1 MFGSGQSSGDVA
13 RDLVR
18 DRRTWLTGAGL
29 VALAALAWIA
39 VVMQS
44 RAMGSMP
51 AAGGSDMAM
60 PGAAMPA
67 WISFSAAVAY
77 VLAWGVMMAA
87 MMLPSATPM
96 ISLYGAVRRN
106 FSQTGQQGIPTAAF
120 ALVYLVLWLATGIP
134 VYLANAAITE
144 AAAMNPGLSGLLPY
158 FMALALVAA
167 GIYQFTPLKRKC
179 LGVCSSPLAF
189 LIGRW
194 RGGYRG
200 TFGMALENAVYCIG
214 CCWGLM
220 VVLVAAGAMSLPWV
234 LSIAAV
240 VFVEKIF
247 PHGEWTARVTGG
259 VLIALGILVVLQPA
273 LAATMRGAGML
284 S

>member
-1 MFGSGQSSGDVA
+1 MFSSGQGQGDGNMSQA
-13 RDLVR
+13 LVR
-18 DRRTWLTGAGL
+18 DRRTWLTGAVL
-29 VALAALAWIA
+29 VVLAALAWVA
-39 VVMQS
+39 VVVQANAMRTVS
-44 RAMGSMP
+44 TPASPAMGMTAAAVP
-51 AAGGSDMAM
+51 AWVSVS
-60 PGAAMPA
+60 GAAA
-67 WISFSAAVAY
+67 F

-106 FSQTGQQGIPTAAF
+106 LSQTGLHGIPTVAF

-134 VYLANAAITE
+134 VYLANATIGA
-144 AAAMNPGLSGLLPY
+144 AAAMNPGLAGLLPY

-167 GIYQFTPLKRKC
+167 GAYQFTPLKRKC

-189 LIGRW
+189 LMGRW
-194 RGGYRG
+194 RGGYQG
-200 TFGMALENAVYCIG
+200 TFEMALENAVYCIG

-247 PHGEWTARVTGG
+247 PHGELTARIVGG
-259 VLIALGILVVLQPA
+259 VLIALGSLVALQPA
-273 LAATMRGAGML
+273 LAVMLRGTGM
-284 S
+284 

>member
-1 MFGSGQSSGDVA
+1 MFSSGQGQGDGNTSQA
-13 RDLVR
+13 LVR
-18 DRRTWLTGAGL
+18 DRRTWLTGAVL
-29 VALAALAWIA
+29 VVLAALAWAA
-39 VVMQS
+39 VVVQ
-44 RAMGSMP
+44 ANGMGTTSAPAGPDMSMP
-51 AAGGSDMAM
+51 AAAAPAWVSIG
-60 PGAAMPA
+60 GAAA
-67 WISFSAAVAY
+67 FL
-77 VLAWGVMMAA
+77 LAWGTMMAA
-87 MMLPSATPM
+87 MMLPSAVPM

-106 FSQTGQQGIPTAAF
+106 LSKTGQRGIPTTAF
-120 ALVYLVLWLATGIP
+120 ALVYLMLWLATGIP
-134 VYLANAAITE
+134 IYLANATLRAG
-144 AAAMNPGLSGLLPY
+144 AAMNSRLAVVLPY
-158 FMALALVAA
+158 LTALALVAA

-200 TFGMALENAVYCIG
+200 TFEMALENAVYCVG

-247 PHGEWTARVTGG
+247 PHGELTARVAGG
-259 VLIALGILVVLQPA
+259 ALIALGLLVALQPA
-273 LAATMRGAGML
+273 LAAMLRGAGM
-284 S
+284 